1 MAVLGP
7 AKRAMLRRLILW
19 DRDRVAQHMADGHDC
34 TLRSRQTDL
43 AEASI
48 DLDVDA
54 WDQDTRFYFMVLL
67 EVTRTPTKARSENI
81 GPFRAMVARL
91 TLAER
96 LLYRAIAD
104 DLGVRWRLR
113 ETSPRQWGD
122 VDTEGD

>member
-7 AKRAMLRRLILW
+7 AKRALLRRLITW
-19 DRDRVAQHMADGHDC
+19 DRDRVAMHVANGYDC
-34 TLRSRQTDL
+34 TLRSRQTDI

-48 DLDVDA
+48 DLDPDG

-67 EVTRTPTKARSENI
+67 EVTRTPTKAREESV
-81 GPFRAMVARL
+81 GPLRVVVMRL